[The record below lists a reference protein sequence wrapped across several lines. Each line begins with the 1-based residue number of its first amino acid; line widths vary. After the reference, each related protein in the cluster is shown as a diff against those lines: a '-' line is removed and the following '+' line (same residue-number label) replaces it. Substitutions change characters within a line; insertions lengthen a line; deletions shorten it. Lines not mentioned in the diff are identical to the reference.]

1 MVEKGGIHLN
11 FRIHQEERYFI
22 GFYSHGSSLA
32 KQLSH
37 DDYKDDLARSSV
49 EHPLGMWHE
58 IEIRVIDDTITFIV
72 NGVEEWIYRDPN
84 PALTGVFGFEA
95 LDDSIVYLDDVYVY
109 GPAPDPRYVWKRLG
123 GPLGGL
129 GYDIRMKPD
138 NPDIMFVTDAYAGI
152 YKSTDGGKSWLP
164 ANNGITTRAGNSGDA
179 IPVFSLTID
188 PNNHEIIWVGTQDKR
203 GIFKSTDCG
212 ESWIEMINGIEE
224 KTGITFRGFSIDP
237 TNSDTVYAAGEVSS
251 WLWAGEEQKG
261 MRFDKTKGVVYKTI
275 NGGANWK
282 VVWRGDNLA
291 RYIWIDPTNTDI
303 LYVSTGIFDREAANT
318 DTQSGF
324 AGGVGITKSTDGGKT
339 WITLN
344 EENGLEGLYI
354 GSLFMHPE
362 NPAVLIAGAGHD
374 FFSRYRRQESKF
386 FSPAGV
392 FLTIDS
398 GKSWTK
404 TLESDLISSV
414 EFSLSNPEIVFAA
427 GDHFFYRSED
437 GGYTWKEVSA
447 EKDYEQPFWGPPGIL
462 AGFPID
468 IQVDPRNPYRLFVN
482 NYGGGNFLS
491 IDGGSTW
498 IDASIGYTGAMI
510 RHVSV
515 DRHNPAIVYA
525 GGRSGLFR
533 SDDGGEAWT
542 GLAFPPVRHTEI
554 NAFAI
559 SPEDSNLVINGP
571 WDIGIQVARSED
583 GGFSWKRID
592 VHCESESQYL
602 DIQFAPS
609 NTSIIYA
616 GRGKANYKYGDIP
629 GTAEPGDGVYVSR
642 DAGFKW
648 LPAMDKNIE
657 GKSISCIAVHPKEHD
672 VVYAGSLLNG
682 LFKTEDGGKSWKRL
696 SLKEKTV
703 YSIAVNPLKPN
714 NLAAGTGNGVY
725 RSQDG
730 GNSWKLSSKGID
742 PGADIRDI
750 VFNPVDTKILW
761 CADFMTGVYQSTDG
775 GESWINRSEG
785 LRTRAVHSLAISHEG
800 LYLYA
805 GTEGE
810 GVFRLDLTDRP
821 PATEGNR

>member
-1 MVEKGGIHLN
+1 MNCIRKSFIVGVIFLTLYACVAAPQIVIEDLTMDKLYYYEDFSKPLIEDWGIEAGWEILKKNDEFMFYGKGHNWAVLRCDYNYNRFSFRFKLMVGKGEIHLN
-11 FRIHQEERYFI
+11 FRVHQEERYLI
-22 GFYSHGSSLA
+22 GFYNQGSSLT

-37 DDYKDDLARSSV
+37 DDYKEDLAGSSV
-49 EHPLGMWHE
+49 EHPFGMWHE

-72 NGVEEWIYRDPN
+72 NDVEEWIYRDPD
-84 PALTGVFGFEA
+84 PVLTGVLGFEA

-138 NPDIMFVTDAYAGI
+138 NPDIMFVTDAFAGV
-152 YKSTDGGKSWLP
+152 YKSTDGGRSWHP
-164 ANNGITTRAGNSGDA
+164 ANSGITTRAGNSGDA

-188 PNNHEIIWVGTQDKR
+188 PDNHEIIWVGTQDKR
-203 GIFKSTDCG
+203 GIFKSNDSG
-212 ESWIEMINGIEE
+212 EFWIEMINGIEE
-224 KTGITFRGFSIDP
+224 ERGITFRGFSIDP
-237 TNSDTVYAAGEVSS
+237 TNSNIVYAAGEVSS
-251 WLWAGEEQKG
+251 WQWAGKEQLG
-261 MRFDKTKGVVYKTI
+261 MNFDKTKGVVYKTI
-275 NGGANWK
+275 
-282 VVWRGDNLA
+282 D
-291 RYIWIDPTNTDI
+291 
-303 LYVSTGIFDREAANT
+303 
-318 DTQSGF
+318 
-324 AGGVGITKSTDGGKT
+324 GGVGIIKSTDGGKT

-344 EENGLEGLYI
+344 EKNGLEGLYI

-362 NPAVLIAGAGHD
+362 NPAVLIAGVGHD
-374 FFSRYRRQESKF
+374 AFSRYRSQEEKL

-392 FLTIDS
+392 FLTTDS

-437 GGYTWKEVSA
+437 GGYTWKEVSV
-447 EKDYEQPFWGPPGIL
+447 EKNYEQPFWGPPGIV

-468 IQVDPRNPYRLFVN
+468 IQIDPRDPNRLFVN

-491 IDGGSTW
+491 TDGGSTW
-498 IDASIGYTGAMI
+498 TVASNGYTGALI

-515 DRHNPAIVYA
+515 DPHNPAVVYA

-533 SDDGGEAWT
+533 SDDGGETWT

-571 WDIGIQVARSED
+571 WDIGRTIARSED
-583 GGFSWKRID
+583 GGFSWKQID
-592 VHCESESQYL
+592 VHSGNESQYL
-602 DIQFAPS
+602 DIQFATS

-616 GRGKANYKYGDIP
+616 GRGKAKYKYGDIP

-642 DAGFKW
+642 DAGLEWF
-648 LPAMDKNIE
+648 PAMDKNIE
-657 GKSISCIAVHPKEHD
+657 GKSIS
-672 VVYAGSLLNG
+672 
-682 LFKTEDGGKSWKRL
+682 
-696 SLKEKTV
+696 
-703 YSIAVNPLKPN
+703 SIAVNPLNPN
-714 NLAAGTGNGVY
+714 LIAAGTGNGVY
-725 RSQDG
+725 LSQNG
-730 GNSWKLSSKGID
+730 GKSWKISSKGID
-742 PGADIRDI
+742 PGADIKDV
-750 VFNPVDTKILW
+750 VFNPDDPAILW

-775 GESWINRSEG
+775 GETWINRSEG
-785 LRTRAVHSLAISHEG
+785 LRTRAVHSLAISQDG

-821 PATEGNR
+821 PVKDGN